1 MVIAASLS
9 LADVGGTVRLW
20 HQRRVEFL
28 LSVTAFLGVALL
40 GVLAGDRRRG
50 RTLDPERLPSRLVA
64 LPDDPRPG
72 PRHAGHHDRQGCT
85 PTRERLPGLVIFR
98 FDAPLFFANARGR
111 SATMSAAAAVRDPRP
126 RWIVV
131 AAEPITDV
139 DTTAADMLADLDEEL
154 NAKGHSLVF
163 AELKDPVRAKLE
175 RYELIGPLD
184 PDHFF
189 SDDRGRRRRVP
200 RADRRRLDRG
210 ATAGVATAVKWE
222 LAIVAASVLAVAA
235 FSSRLTSTP
244 VTPAMAFVVI
254 GVLLGPLVIGE
265 VTGSPTG
272 TDVRTLAEATLSVVL
287 FADASRIK
295 LSLLRHEYTVP
306 LRLLAIGLPLT
317 IVAGAVLAGAV
328 FGELSTAEALVLA
341 VLLAP
346 TDAALGQSVVTE
358 EGLPSRIRQG
368 LNVESGLNDGIC
380 VPLLLIVLAA
390 AEVEDHA
397 SSGHHAISIVAEEIG
412 YGIVGG
418 VAAGVCAAAVVA
430 VGYRRGLVTG
440 SWLQVIPVAGA
451 ALAYGIAVA
460 LGGSGFIA
468 AFVGG
473 AIFGA
478 IASRESDEAS
488 RFSEEVGAVLG
499 GVTFLVFGAILLGPA
514 LKHVTWEIVL
524 YAVLSLTVVR
534 MLPVAIALLGTSANW
549 RTVAFVGWFGPRG
562 LASIVFAVIVVQEAN
577 LPGATTI
584 LLTTYF
590 TIGLSVL
597 AHGLTAAPLARAYA
611 DWYASRPRHLQPRME
626 SVDAHVHRPR
636 GPHHVR

>member
-1 MVIAASLS
+1 M
-9 LADVGGTVRLW
+9 
-20 HQRRVEFL
+20 
-28 LSVTAFLGVALL
+28 
-40 GVLAGDRRRG
+40 
-50 RTLDPERLPSRLVA
+50 
-64 LPDDPRPG
+64 
-72 PRHAGHHDRQGCT
+72 
-85 PTRERLPGLVIFR
+85 
-98 FDAPLFFANARGR
+98 
-111 SATMSAAAAVRDPRP
+111 
-126 RWIVV
+126 
-131 AAEPITDV
+131 
-139 DTTAADMLADLDEEL
+139 
-154 NAKGHSLVF
+154 
-163 AELKDPVRAKLE
+163 
-175 RYELIGPLD
+175 
-184 PDHFF
+184 
-189 SDDRGRRRRVP
+189 
-200 RADRRRLDRG
+200 
-210 ATAGVATAVKWE
+210 KWE
-222 LAIVAASVLAVAA
+222 LAIVAGSVLAVAA

-244 VTPAMAFVVI
+244 VTPAMVFVVI

-265 VTGSPTG
+265 VTESPAG

-295 LSLLRHEYTVP
+295 LRLLRHEYTVP
-306 LRLLAIGLPLT
+306 LRLLAVGLPLT
-317 IVAGAVLAGAV
+317 IVAGALAASAI
-328 FGELSTAEALVLA
+328 FSALTTAEALVLA

-346 TDAALGQSVVTE
+346 TDAALGQAVVTE
-358 EGLPSRIRQG
+358 EGLPSRVRQG

-397 SSGHHAISIVAEEIG
+397 VSIVAEEIG

-418 VAAGVCAAAVVA
+418 VGAGLLAAAVVV
-430 VGYRRGLVTG
+430 VGYRRGLVTA

-451 ALAYGIAVA
+451 ALAYGIAVG

-478 IASRESDEAS
+478 IAARESDEAS
-488 RFSEEVGAVLG
+488 RFSEELGAVLG
-499 GVTFLVFGAILLGPA
+499 GVTFLVFGAVLLGPA

-534 MLPVAIALLGTSANW
+534 MLPVAIALLRTSANW

-597 AHGLTAAPLARAYA
+597 AHGLTAAPLASAYA
-611 DWYASRPRHLQPRME
+611 KWYASQPRHPQPRME

-636 GPHHVR
+636 GPRHLS